1 MKLLLIH
8 EKDVDTVTKYLKE
21 QQIEYKESIY
31 GYYQNYCPVCGN
43 DETWDG
49 YDCNNCGF
57 EDIAKKEEKNK

>member
-8 EKDVDTVTKYLKE
+8 KKDVETVTKYLKE
-21 QQIEYKESIY
+21 QNIEYKESIY

-49 YDCNNCGF
+49 FHCEDCGF
-57 EDIAKKEEKNK
+57 EDIAKKEEKK